1 MARGCKTWTGLLGN
15 ALFDAIEKR
24 NLLMSWGY
32 TEKTNR
38 ILFAGFESFYRAWL
52 GWNRLWFDPSHAFC
66 RCLVSYMDYRQT
78 TTSIH

>member
-24 NLLMSWGY
+24 NLLMSWDT
-32 TEKTNR
+32 TEKQTVFCSPGSKVS
-38 ILFAGFESFYRAWL
+38 IELGSAGTDF
-52 GWNRLWFDPSHAFC
+52 WFDPSHAFC